1 MADKVQSK
9 VPTVIVIGAGFG
21 GLNAVRF
28 LCGQDFNVVLVDRH
42 NYHLFQ
48 PLLYQVATGALE
60 AQAIAAPVRQ
70 LLRRWRNVRFV
81 LGHVESVDCVARVI
95 KIGDEAITYDYLVV
109 AAGSVTNFFGIASV
123 MNHAHDLKGLCGAD
137 DLRSHILRMVEMATQ
152 APDADRH
159 NKLLSFVVVGGGAT
173 GVEFAGALA
182 ELLHRILPKDF
193 PDLALHRAQVSIIQ
207 AGEYLLPSFPRTL
220 QEYARQH
227 LETLGVTVRLNT
239 RVRDYTGDQVVFQ
252 DGSGMYAST
261 LIWAA
266 GVQAE
271 SLARGLP
278 GNKQRGGRVMVSA
291 DLSLPDYPEVFVI
304 GDLAYG
310 EQDGHPWPQTAP
322 FAIQSGRHAACVIR
336 ARCAGRR
343 VARFRFRDQG
353 AMAVLSRFRA
363 VASLRRPAWNIQGF
377 PAWVSWLFLH
387 LLYLV
392 GFRNRILALFD
403 WGFDYLGNNAAVRLI
418 MDRTSHGITVVHRD
432 AK

>member
-1 MADKVQSK
+1 MADKVRSK
-9 VPTVIVIGAGFG
+9 APTVIVIGAGFG
-21 GLNAVRF
+21 GLNAVRC
-28 LCGQDFNVVLVDRH
+28 LCGQGFNVVLVDRH

-48 PLLYQVATGALE
+48 PLLYQVATGALD
-60 AQAIAAPVRQ
+60 AQAVAAPIRH

-81 LGHVESVDCVARVI
+81 LGQVESVDCTARAV
-95 KIGDEAITYDYLVV
+95 KIGDETIAYDYLVV
-109 AAGSVTNFFGIASV
+109 AAGSATNFFGIASV
-123 MNHAHDLKGLCGAD
+123 MDHAHDLKGLCEAD
-137 DLRSHILRMVEMATQ
+137 GLRSHILRMVEMATQ
-152 APDADRH
+152 VSDTGQR

-207 AGEYLLPSFPRTL
+207 AGEHLLPSFPRAL

-252 DGSGMYAST
+252 DGSGAHAST

-271 SLARGLP
+271 SLARSLAGD
-278 GNKQRGGRVMVSA
+278 KERGGRVTVSD
-291 DLSLPDYPEVFVI
+291 DLSLPGYPEVFVI

-310 EQDGHPWPQTAP
+310 EQDGRPWPQTAP
-322 FAIQSGRHAACVIR
+322 FALQSGRHAACVIR
-336 ARCAGRR
+336 ARCAGQRI
-343 VARFRFRDQG
+343 APFRFQDQG
-353 AMAVLSRFRA
+353 EMAVLSRFHA
-363 VASLRRPAWNIQGF
+363 VVSLRRPAWKIRGF

-387 LLYLV
+387 LLYLI

-418 MDRTSHGITVVHRD
+418 MDQTPHGDGHGTPRR
-432 AK
+432 